1 MRQRSSAFYSNNV
14 ARKFKAYQYFSL
26 QKFTIWLQGVTTVWI
41 VFYHEIILLIYK
53 WESYLL
59 SNMEG
64 EWTDKNLS
72 PLGTLL
78 FWINA

>member
-1 MRQRSSAFYSNNV
+1 M
-14 ARKFKAYQYFSL
+14 
-26 QKFTIWLQGVTTVWI
+26 

-53 WESYLL
+53 WESYIL

-72 PLGTLL
+72 PLGTL